1 MAIKK
6 LDLASPID
14 NFDQRRGGQD
24 LGVDLEEVDLEEGY
38 REKFLVQMKLQQD
51 MLRLQQRK
59 YEFEVQQTYEID
71 CGDVQNVERN

>member
-1 MAIKK
+1 M
-6 LDLASPID
+6 
-14 NFDQRRGGQD
+14 
-24 LGVDLEEVDLEEGY
+24 DLEEVDLEEGY